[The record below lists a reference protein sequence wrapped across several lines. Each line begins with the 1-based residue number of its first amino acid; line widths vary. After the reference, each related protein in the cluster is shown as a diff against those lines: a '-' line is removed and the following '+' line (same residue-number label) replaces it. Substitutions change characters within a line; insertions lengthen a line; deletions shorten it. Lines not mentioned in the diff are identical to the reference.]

1 MRNSQVKN
9 KLNIL
14 ISNDDGIE
22 ALGLKSLIKAFSKSH
37 KVTIV
42 APDREQS
49 ATSHSLTLQ
58 RPLRVKKINKNI
70 YSVDGTPTDCINLA
84 VNGILDKKPD
94 LVVSGINHGPNLG
107 DDITYSGT
115 VSAAMEGTL
124 LGIPSIA
131 VSVVAREKFNF
142 NVAAEFAVYL
152 AKIIFKK
159 GLPPDT
165 LLNVNVPNLPKK
177 MIKGMAITHQG
188 KRIYEDLVF
197 KKHDPRGVEYY
208 WIGGGEAKWEK
219 SIGTDFEAIENGMI
233 SITPLH
239 LDLTNYRA
247 LNIIK
252 NWDMEF

>member
-1 MRNSQVKN
+1 M
-9 KLNIL
+9 NIL

-22 ALGLKSLIKAFSKSH
+22 AAGLKSLARAFSKLH

-58 RPLRVKKINKNI
+58 RPLRVKKINSNS

-84 VNGILDKKPD
+84 VNGILNKKPD
-94 LVVSGINHGPNLG
+94 LVVSGINHGPNMG

-131 VSVVAREKFNF
+131 VSIVARKEFKFN
-142 NVAAEFAVYL
+142 VSAEFALYL
-152 AKIIFKK
+152 AKIILRK

-165 LLNVNVPNLPKK
+165 LLNVNMPNLPRKL
-177 MIKGMAITHQG
+177 IKGVAVTHQG

-197 KKHDPRGVEYY
+197 KKHDPRGAEYY
-208 WIGGGEAKWEK
+208 WIGGGDAKWEK
-219 SIGTDFEAIENGMI
+219 SNGTDFEAIEKGMI

-247 LNIIK
+247 LNMLK
-252 NWDMEF
+252 EWKMRMLL